1 MGIINSIKVRL
12 YTIFIHIQIFQ
23 IILILQQCYY
33 PEEQN
38 SFREIISSSPKKN
51 NKFFKDQKIQT
62 DITDPI
68 IKELNTR
75 SSNTFGY
82 NNTLEFTKYE
92 QTKTNPNINS
102 TSNNNIDIKNE
113 EKNEK
118 IVRAER
124 KKSTIAEFHQ
134 IKIPTNKKDSLF
146 LDPKSNVVLYTN
158 SNNTKNTGNTIANTN
173 SSNSHI
179 KKDLFS
185 ANEININNNNNILK

>member
-1 MGIINSIKVRL
+1 MGIINSIRVRL
-12 YTIFIHIQIFQ
+12 YTIFIHIQIIH
-23 IILILQQCYY
+23 IILIIQQCYY

-75 SSNTFGY
+75 SSNTYGY

-118 IVRAER
+118 IVRTR
-124 KKSTIAEFHQ
+124 RRI
-134 IKIPTNKKDSLF
+134 
-146 LDPKSNVVLYTN
+146 
-158 SNNTKNTGNTIANTN
+158 
-173 SSNSHI
+173 
-179 KKDLFS
+179 
-185 ANEININNNNNILK
+185 